1 MFVYP
6 HLYRVTE
13 PWPPSYPTLV
23 RHSGPA
29 RKMSIVMVGPFPGP
43 FDRSHYSDSCSG
55 NPTDLQPRPSN
66 AQGLGQRP
74 PRPPDPHL
82 ALLKEQEL
90 PRTSRTPRDV
100 VAYSTVR
107 TNYGAPSK
115 AYAPMPS
122 RESRHE
128 FLPEPP
134 RPRRAS
140 LKRKC
145 HALLCRLAVV
155 ALCLIAVAVL
165 VVAVSRSMRVRADTA
180 PVKGGS
186 AAVRPANGTD
196 HRGTIGIRDTSST
209 EAAALAAVGRTRARS
224 TVRPPAETRHY
235 KRRHGET
242 GNGEKVTSQMSS
254 SSSSASSLSSSSSE
268 PSSFAIVPWL
278 TTETADHEPS
288 ALRRQSDVTTAP
300 PSGVLMERAAV
311 RTSFEADGTAALLT
325 ASSKVASVAS
335 TSPAT
340 VFSGPNAASNGET
353 GDSGPPG
360 ELVES
365 TSLAASEA
373 STRPGKT
380 TEAGS
385 VAAAPM
391 TASTDLPEVINEADG
406 HGDLQQV

>member
-1 MFVYP
+1 
-6 HLYRVTE
+6 
-13 PWPPSYPTLV
+13 
-23 RHSGPA
+23 
-29 RKMSIVMVGPFPGP
+29 MSIVMVGPFPGP

-55 NPTDLQPRPSN
+55 NPTDAQPRPPN

-74 PRPPDPHL
+74 SRPSDPHL
-82 ALLKEQEL
+82 ALLKEQEP

-128 FLPEPP
+128 SLPEPP

-145 HALLCRLAVV
+145 HALLCRLAAV

-196 HRGTIGIRDTSST
+196 HRGGIGIRDTSST
-209 EAAALAAVGRTRARS
+209 QAAALATVGRPRARS

-242 GNGEKVTSQMSS
+242 
-254 SSSSASSLSSSSSE
+254 
-268 PSSFAIVPWL
+268 
-278 TTETADHEPS
+278 ADHEPP

-311 RTSFEADGTAALLT
+311 RTSFEADGTVALLT
-325 ASSKVASVAS
+325 ASSPVASVA
-335 TSPAT
+335 A
-340 VFSGPNAASNGET
+340 
-353 GDSGPPG
+353 
-360 ELVES
+360 
-365 TSLAASEA
+365 TSLAAVFSG
-373 STRPGKT
+373 GK
-380 TEAGS
+380 
-385 VAAAPM
+385 AAKNG
-391 TASTDLPEVINEADG
+391 ER
-406 HGDLQQV
+406 GDR

>member
-1 MFVYP
+1 
-6 HLYRVTE
+6 
-13 PWPPSYPTLV
+13 
-23 RHSGPA
+23 
-29 RKMSIVMVGPFPGP
+29 MSIVMVGPFPGP

-55 NPTDLQPRPSN
+55 NPTDAQPRPPY

-74 PRPPDPHL
+74 SRPSDPHL
-82 ALLKEQEL
+82 ALLKEQEP

-100 VAYSTVR
+100 IAYSTVR

-128 FLPEPP
+128 SLPEPP

-145 HALLCRLAVV
+145 HALLCRLAAV
-155 ALCLIAVAVL
+155 ALFLIAVAVL
-165 VVAVSRSMRVRADTA
+165 VVAVSRSKRVRADMA

-196 HRGTIGIRDTSST
+196 HRGGIGIRDTSST
-209 EAAALAAVGRTRARS
+209 QAAAIAAVGRPRARS
-224 TVRPPAETRHY
+224 TARPPAETRHY

-242 GNGEKVTSQMSS
+242 VHENEAPSPMPS
-254 SSSSASSLSSSSSE
+254 SSLSSSSSE
-268 PSSFAIVPWL
+268 PSSIAIVPWL
-278 TTETADHEPS
+278 TTKTADHEPP

-311 RTSFEADGTAALLT
+311 RTSFEADGTVALLT
-325 ASSKVASVAS
+325 ASSPVASVAA
-335 TSPAT
+335 TSLAA
-340 VFSGPNAASNGET
+340 VFSGGKAAKNGER
-353 GDSGPPG
+353 GDSGPRSG
-360 ELVES
+360 LVES
-365 TSLAASEA
+365 TTLAASAA

-385 VAAAPM
+385 VAAAPT
-391 TASTDLPEVINEADG
+391 TASTDLHEVINEADG
-406 HGDLQQV
+406 HGDLQEV